1 MIFLAI
7 QKAKSENKF
16 YAAMREKDALVAES
30 KNMARVIEK
39 QSKLVEKLTN
49 SEKELNKEIVSDT
62 YHSECICTTD
72 LL

>member
-1 MIFLAI
+1 
-7 QKAKSENKF
+7 
-16 YAAMREKDALVAES
+16 MREKDALVAES